1 MEEQQQQ
8 EQQENGGVPASEQA
22 VGLSGSTLRSGP
34 EDGTSPTIPHAEP
47 KKRRSGLGAYTLLAA
62 SAMMGGMMGGGF
74 PIIGG
79 PGYRYPQPKNT
90 DNSPD
95 RAKGMK
101 PFDIDGV
108 TIYAGTLKAARKKAR
123 LLSFDPTT

>member
-1 MEEQQQQ
+1 M
-8 EQQENGGVPASEQA
+8 SK
-22 VGLSGSTLRSGP
+22 
-34 EDGTSPTIPHAEP
+34 DKDIPTIPHAEP

-62 SAMMGGMMGGGF
+62 TAMMGGMMGGGF

>member
-62 SAMMGGMMGGGF
+62 TAMMGGMM
-74 PIIGG
+74 
-79 PGYRYPQPKNT
+79 PGLGNLFG
-90 DNSPD
+90 N
-95 RAKGMK
+95 
-101 PFDIDGV
+101 
-108 TIYAGTLKAARKKAR
+108 
-123 LLSFDPTT
+123 